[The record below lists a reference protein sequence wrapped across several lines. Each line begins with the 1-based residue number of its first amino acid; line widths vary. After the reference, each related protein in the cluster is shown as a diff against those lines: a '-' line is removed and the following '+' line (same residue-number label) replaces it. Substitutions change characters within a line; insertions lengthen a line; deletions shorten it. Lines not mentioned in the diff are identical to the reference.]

1 MLGSAGRGNLRKLHG
16 GFQKVVQKGGVW
28 EVSKGRGQAAV
39 PPPHWLW
46 DGLTSFAPEV
56 RVAASSAGDSE
67 CLLPWQLSSPER

>member
-1 MLGSAGRGNLRKLHG
+1 MRKLHG

-46 DGLTSFAPEV
+46 DGLASFAPEV
-56 RVAASSAGDSE
+56 RVAR
-67 CLLPWQLSSPER
+67 QLCK